1 MVREASLLCLQKA
14 LMTELSHMNEEVTRK
29 QNDDSIT
36 NVEHLRMQL
45 LLQLQE
51 AGDQASY

>member
-1 MVREASLLCLQKA
+1 
-14 LMTELSHMNEEVTRK
+14 MTELSHMNEEATRK

-36 NVEHLRMQL
+36 NVKHLRMQL